1 MTAPTN
7 GRSAAIWKMIASA
20 MIAANV
26 TGVGAWLAFGRSAV
40 TKQEMIYAINN
51 APYPWKEY
59 ERVVLA
65 HMAPGNSIHEND
77 AQKRVRIRE
86 EIGNSLIPL
95 QTEVRS
101 IHRDI
106 DEIKDLLERLM
117 P

>member
-1 MTAPTN
+1 MTGPTN

-20 MIAANV
+20 SIAVNITV
-26 TGVGAWLAFGRSAV
+26 LSSWLAFGRSAV
-40 TKQEMIYAINN
+40 TKHEMTEAINN

-65 HMAPGNSIHEND
+65 HMTPGNSIHEND

-101 IHRDI
+101 IHADI
-106 DEIKDLLERLM
+106 DEIKDILKRLQ